1 MATFS
6 EALKDLINSYSG
18 ITALIGALPTM
29 RYYPLRLPQPPI
41 TYPAITYQ
49 IISNDLGYSHSG
61 FSGLTDVRVQLTI
74 WSQTFKSGEA
84 IEIAFKQKPSDSPA
98 GPNGFRGTQSG
109 VQFDRIF
116 LIPGITDFE
125 PSTQIHQ
132 RTLDLMIGY
141 VG

>member
-6 EALKDLINSYSG
+6 EALKDLLNSYSG
-18 ITALIGALPTM
+18 ITALIGALPNM
-29 RYYPLRLPQPPI
+29 RFYPVKLGQPPI
-41 TYPAITYQ
+41 TYPVITYQ
-49 IISNDLGYSHSG
+49 ILPAVLGYSHSG

-74 WSQTFKSGEA
+74 WSQTFMSGEA
-84 IEIAFKQKPSDSPA
+84 IENALRAQPPT

-116 LIPGITDFE
+116 LEPGITDYE
-125 PSTQIHQ
+125 SSTQIHQ

>member
-6 EALKDLINSYSG
+6 EALKDLLNSYSG
-18 ITALIGALPTM
+18 ITALIGTLPNM

-41 TYPAITYQ
+41 TYPSLTYQ
-49 IISNDLGYSHSG
+49 IISNDLTYSHQG
-61 FSGLTDVRVQLTI
+61 FSNSTDARVQITI

-84 IEIAFKQKPSDSPA
+84 LELAFKAQPPT
-98 GPNGFRGTQSG
+98 GPNGFKGTQSG

-116 LIPGITDFE
+116 LVPGITNFE

-132 RTLDLMIGY
+132 RTIDLMIGY

>member
-6 EALKDLINSYSG
+6 EALKDLLNTYSG
-18 ITALIGALPTM
+18 ITSLIGALPTNM

-41 TYPAITYQ
+41 IYPALTYQ

-61 FSGLTDVRVQLTI
+61 YSGLTDVRVQITV

-84 IEIAFKQKPSDSPA
+84 IETAFKVQPPN
-98 GPNGFRGTQSG
+98 GPNGFKGTQSG

-116 LIPGITDFE
+116 LIPGRTDFE

-132 RTLDLMIGY
+132 RILDLMIGY